1 MSKIVLCIVSF
12 MLISGCSQTPHFND
26 SNLNSNS
33 LVGIYTNDDGFGNR
47 INIVLN
53 EDGGYESQLNGTIGI
68 EGFSYGEWE
77 HTTKSNSILFSPI
90 KEHGFLK
97 GKLKT
102 LLIIS
107 DSNNISLIPAKKLK
121 SHSKLMADYGQ
132 SNYSYQKNSI

>member
-1 MSKIVLCIVSF
+1 MSKFVLYIASF
-12 MLISGCSQTPHFND
+12 MLISGCSQSPHFND

-47 INIVLN
+47 IDIVLN
-53 EDGGYESQLNGTIGI
+53 EDGRYESKLNGAIGM

-77 HTTKSNSILFSPI
+77 HTAKPNSILFSPI
-90 KEHGFLK
+90 KEQGFLK

-102 LLIIS
+102 LLVIS

-121 SHSKLMADYGQ
+121 RHSKLMADYGQ
-132 SNYSYQKNSI
+132 SNYTYQKNNI